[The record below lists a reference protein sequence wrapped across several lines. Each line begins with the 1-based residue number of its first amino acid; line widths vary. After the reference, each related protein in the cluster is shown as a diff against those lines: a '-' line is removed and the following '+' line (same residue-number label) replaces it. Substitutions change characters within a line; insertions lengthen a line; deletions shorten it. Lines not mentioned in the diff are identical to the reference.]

1 MVDGELT
8 RTAERTSGN
17 AIVSLV
23 LGITGLFVL
32 PLVLSVLAIVFAR
45 RAQAEIGATP
55 GLGGRGIARA
65 GEILGWIGVAIGI
78 LTVLVLVLVFAA
90 W

>member
-1 MVDGELT
+1 MVEDRLT
-8 RTAERTSGN
+8 HTAERTSGN

-32 PLVLSVLAIVFAR
+32 PLVLSALAIVFAR
-45 RAQAEIGATP
+45 RAEHELALNPE
-55 GLGGRGIARA
+55 LGGNGIARA
-65 GEILGWIGVAIGI
+65 GEILGWIGVAIGVVG
-78 LTVLVLVLVFAA
+78 VLVVLLLLAA